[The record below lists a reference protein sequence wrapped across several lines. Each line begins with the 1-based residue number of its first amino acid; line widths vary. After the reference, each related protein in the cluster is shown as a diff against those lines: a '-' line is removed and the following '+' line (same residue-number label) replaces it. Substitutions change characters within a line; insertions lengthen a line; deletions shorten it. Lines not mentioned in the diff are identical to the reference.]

1 MNVEW
6 WIFTLNPAH
15 NVMEGMM
22 VLAGPGALLLG
33 SVGQAERNASP
44 LWIPMWS
51 EAVIR
56 LQDAG
61 HCRRFGDGSFDT
73 NTRLFCLNM
82 QLFFV

>member
-22 VLAGPGALLLG
+22 VLAGPGPLLLG

-44 LWIPMWS
+44 LWIPICWRLASDYKMLGIAGALGT
-51 EAVIR
+51 AVLIQI
-56 LQDAG
+56 LV
-61 HCRRFGDGSFDT
+61 CS
-73 NTRLFCLNM
+73 
-82 QLFFV
+82 V